1 MANILECKNADVLD
15 KLDEV
20 LNTILPKHK
29 LHEYGMTKD
38 MIQSWASS
46 VVKEQQRLLKNSY
59 MHMDEDAI
67 ADVYAST
74 F

>member
-1 MANILECKNADVLD
+1 
-15 KLDEV
+15 
-20 LNTILPKHK
+20 
-29 LHEYGMTKD
+29 MTED

-59 MHMDEDAI
+59 THMDESAI
-67 ADVYAST
+67 AEVYAST